1 MKTQTVHQDLHKQYL
16 SSYVTTAGARYD
28 FNQNFFI
35 DATFSDED
43 KISKFGQALILNMI
57 INPLHLHLTIEVI
70 FLKEQQELMGS
81 KEIDLILLH
90 LLELLKIQLQ
100 KIT

>member
-1 MKTQTVHQDLHKQYL
+1 MQLLVMKIKLVNL
-16 SSYVTTAGARYD
+16 
-28 FNQNFFI
+28 
-35 DATFSDED
+35 E
-43 KISKFGQALILNMI
+43 QALILNMI
-57 INPLHLHLTIEVI
+57 INHLHLHLTIEVI

-100 KIT
+100 KII

>member
-1 MKTQTVHQDLHKQYL
+1 MQLLVMKIKLVNL
-16 SSYVTTAGARYD
+16 
-28 FNQNFFI
+28 
-35 DATFSDED
+35 E
-43 KISKFGQALILNMI
+43 QALILNMI

-90 LLELLKIQLQ
+90 LLALLKIQLQ
-100 KIT
+100 KII